1 MTRSME
7 RGATTSSAAAPD
19 AIRYEVR
26 EAATNYSGS
35 AVETGFSE
43 VLAGISAT
51 AARVETR

>member
-7 RGATTSSAAAPD
+7 RGATISSAVAPD

-26 EAATNYSGS
+26 KVATDYSGS

>member
-7 RGATTSSAAAPD
+7 RGATTSSVVAPD
-19 AIRYEVR
+19 AIRYEVGKV
-26 EAATNYSGS
+26 TTDYSGR

-43 VLAGISAT
+43 VPAGISAT

>member
-7 RGATTSSAAAPD
+7 RGATTSSAVAPD
-19 AIRYEVR
+19 GIRYEAR
-26 EAATNYSGS
+26 KAATNYSGS